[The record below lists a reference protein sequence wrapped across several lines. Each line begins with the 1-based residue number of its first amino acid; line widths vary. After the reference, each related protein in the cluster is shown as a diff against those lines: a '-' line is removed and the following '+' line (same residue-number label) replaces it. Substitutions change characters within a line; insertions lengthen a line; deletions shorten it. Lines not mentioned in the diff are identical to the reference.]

1 MRNLT
6 KDEIFVKV
14 KQINEKGC
22 LLLLYKTARVDAQ
35 ILDETFG
42 ADKWVNDYKEIKG
55 NLFCGIGVKGDDG
68 QFIWKWDCGVES
80 LTEAEKGEASDS
92 FKRAGFKWGIGVE
105 LYTAPFIWAKV
116 ETVKNQKGGYELK
129 DKFMKFN
136 VTEYEVVDGKITKLS
151 IADNKGNVVFS
162 NVSSKPKAKDKAP
175 QTFEQEATNLKTAT
189 TKALNKAIKEGTPL
203 VKPQAKGTL
212 DERYTKAVSWINSID
227 DNVWSPTSAQRD
239 SLNTLLEDL
248 KADGEMEKF
257 YSLSELITKKDKL
270 DDEIKY

>member
-1 MRNLT
+1 MSDNYFIELNTLNVNEHTEKKDGLT
-6 KDEIFVKV
+6 YISWAWAWAEFKKRFP
-14 KQINEKGC
+14 NAT
-22 LLLLYKTARVDAQ
+22 Y
-35 ILDETFG
+35 
-42 ADKWVNDYKEIKG
+42 EIKKFDDENCVQRPYMFDKNTGYMVMTSVTVDGLTHEMWLPVMDSKNKAMKSEEYTYSTRYG
-55 NLFCGIGVKGDDG
+55 NKT
-68 QFIWKWDCGVES
+68 VEAATMFDVNKTIMRC
-80 LTEAEKGEASDS
+80 L
-92 FKRAGFKWGIGVE
+92 
-105 LYTAPFIWAKV
+105 
-116 ETVKNQKGGYELK
+116 VKNLAMFGLGLYIYAGEDLPED
-129 DKFMKFN
+129 DKK
-136 VTEYEVVDGKITKLS
+136 EE
-151 IADNKGNVVFS
+151 
-162 NVSSKPKAKDKAP
+162 KPKKEKSD
-175 QTFEQEATNLKTAT
+175 FEQEATNFKTAT